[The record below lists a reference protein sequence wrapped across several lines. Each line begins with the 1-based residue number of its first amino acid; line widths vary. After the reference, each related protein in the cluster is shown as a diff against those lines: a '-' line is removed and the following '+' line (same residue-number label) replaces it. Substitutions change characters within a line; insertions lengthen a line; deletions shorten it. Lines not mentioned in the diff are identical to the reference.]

1 MPGPRTPFADFT
13 LTEDAN
19 GVILP
24 IRVVPRAARD
34 TLDGFSAGV
43 LRVRL
48 AAPPV
53 EGAANKALIAF
64 LAGVFGIPKRD
75 LLLVAGEHGRDKR
88 MRVQGLTGAEVQERL
103 VLHMEKRAAR
113 KS

>member
-1 MPGPRTPFADFT
+1 MGAAGALDGLR
-13 LTEDAN
+13 LTGQAG

-24 IRVVPRAARD
+24 VRAVPRASRD
-34 TLDGFSAGV
+34 ALDGVVEGA

-64 LAGVFGIPKRD
+64 LAGALGVPKRD
-75 LLLVAGEHGRDKR
+75 ISIATGEQGRRKLVRVAGLDADEARR
-88 MRVQGLTGAEVQERL
+88 RL
-103 VLHMEKRAAR
+103 ALALAPGSRR
-113 KS
+113 